1 MGDKR
6 RLQCDIDRTLKRVQE
21 GRAAFQEILDKFEAS
36 SNQTQK
42 EKYENDLKKEIKRLQ
57 RFRDQIKT
65 WITSNEIKDKRQL
78 EEARRLIEQDMERF
92 KVIEKETKTKAYSK
106 EGLLSADIK
115 KDPLQK
121 EKEELDDWLKQSICT
136 LNQKV
141 EAYEYELETLSST
154 GRKKRADRE
163 KHAQVEEK
171 KLKLQITLFHTER
184 LETVLRLL
192 DNECLETS
200 KVRELREAID
210 FAIESID
217 EANPGDDYKSLYDE
231 LHLDDLGDKGIL
243 TPSAISTPAFIDIDT
258 TPTPVASTKPS
269 TLDNLEPTTSPS
281 FIQPLLHHSPA
292 SSNASS
298 SLERSKAAVHEEK
311 TIVTPPTALS
321 ASTPIKEK
329 KEKTKASLPALNQ
342 TAPPSVNLTTTLN
355 KKSFAGAAAAKQQ
368 QETPRPEPTVQQQSE
383 QQTIAHRE
391 NYAKVAG
398 ESKKEKGKKES
409 QQQQNQQTTEHDAK
423 PETRATKGEKRKTED
438 LKVVHDASA
447 AAATVPS
454 AANSSS
460 PRNAAPIVAETSTS
474 IASTASKNPLFT
486 VAPTSTAE
494 PSSQQQQLSEQNK
507 NGPRQMVC
515 VNPRDALAPF
525 RNRQLDQNRFAP
537 PELKHHLQS
546 LECAYRRMPQPTDLS
561 RARMLITKRPA
572 ITPSYYPSEPMRNMD
587 SEQYFMSL
595 DASTLFFIFY
605 YLDGTKA
612 QYLAAKALKKMS
624 WRFHTK
630 YMFWFQRNEEP
641 KQITDEYESGAY
653 LYFDYPIMRQ
663 LKKDEFLFEYKYLED
678 NELVAP
684 QYEFRKILPYMDLV
698 RRLRGGQRARPVILR
713 SRDRCPSAHIRWMSG

>member
-1 MGDKR
+1 
-6 RLQCDIDRTLKRVQE
+6 
-21 GRAAFQEILDKFEAS
+21 
-36 SNQTQK
+36 
-42 EKYENDLKKEIKRLQ
+42 
-57 RFRDQIKT
+57 
-65 WITSNEIKDKRQL
+65 
-78 EEARRLIEQDMERF
+78 MERF

-163 KHAQVEEK
+163 KHAQMEEK
-171 KLKLQITLFHTER
+171 KLKLQISLFHTER

-217 EANPGDDYKSLYDE
+217 EANSGDDYKSLYDE

-258 TPTPVASTKPS
+258 TPTPAASTKPS

-298 SLERSKAAVHEEK
+298 SLERSKAVVHEEK

-368 QETPRPEPTVQQQSE
+368 QQQETPRPEPTVQQQSE

-409 QQQQNQQTTEHDAK
+409 QQQQTQQTTEHDAK
-423 PETRATKGEKRKTED
+423 PEARATKGEKKKTED

-447 AAATVPS
+447 AATTVPS

-460 PRNAAPIVAETSTS
+460 PRNVAPIVTETSTS

-494 PSSQQQQLSEQNK
+494 PSSQRQQPSEQNK

-525 RNRQLDQNRFAP
+525 RNRLLDQNRFAP
-537 PELKHHLQS
+537 PEVIAFTLKHVSSNLISTSYCLFAS
-546 LECAYRRMPQPTDLS
+546 L
-561 RARMLITKRPA
+561 
-572 ITPSYYPSEPMRNMD
+572 
-587 SEQYFMSL
+587 
-595 DASTLFFIFY
+595 
-605 YLDGTKA
+605 
-612 QYLAAKALKKMS
+612 
-624 WRFHTK
+624 
-630 YMFWFQRNEEP
+630 
-641 KQITDEYESGAY
+641 
-653 LYFDYPIMRQ
+653 
-663 LKKDEFLFEYKYLED
+663 
-678 NELVAP
+678 
-684 QYEFRKILPYMDLV
+684 
-698 RRLRGGQRARPVILR
+698 
-713 SRDRCPSAHIRWMSG
+713 